1 MIKMLPIF
9 AVINNYKSISFILI
23 GAVIMEKCNV
33 EDLKKQLY
41 SKATRFFR
49 TRAKLVKIMG
59 KYYYK
64 RMDDE
69 EFKAKFPRFCQT
81 NELVKSE

>member
-1 MIKMLPIF
+1 MIKMSQIF
-9 AVINNYKSISFILI
+9 AVIYNLFLKIVI
-23 GAVIMEKCNV
+23 GAIILEKCNV

-41 SKATRFFR
+41 AKSEKFFR

-69 EFKAKFPRFCQT
+69 EFKTKFPRFCQV
-81 NELVKSE
+81 NEQVQSE

>member
-1 MIKMLPIF
+1 
-9 AVINNYKSISFILI
+9 VII
-23 GAVIMEKCNV
+23 GAIILEKCNI
-33 EDLKKQLY
+33 EDLKRQLY
-41 SKATRFFR
+41 SKAEKFFR

-69 EFKAKFPRFCQT
+69 EFKSKMPRFCKID
-81 NELVKSE
+81 ESVRSE

>member
-1 MIKMLPIF
+1 MHL
-9 AVINNYKSISFILI
+9 
-23 GAVIMEKCNV
+23 GAIIMEKCNI
-33 EDLKKQLY
+33 EDLKRQLY
-41 SKATRFFR
+41 DKAKKFFR

-69 EFKAKFPRFCQT
+69 EFKDKFSKFCQIDE
-81 NELVKSE
+81 NVKSE